1 MKSAPGLLTLISLA
15 FPCQICLATILYVPG
30 GTENVASTKMTK
42 SLAVNGSIDDDGDV
56 ESETGGDTKTGSKTN
71 GARSEGTRKS
81 LEAMFDS
88 MAPIKKK
95 NKRTRG
101 DDDSSDD
108 DDDDDDGGNKRRR
121 GGGRGGGGDNPKPE
135 AGFGFNFFE
144 HILCAVASPENQI
157 RSILACLAGNCGK
170 KKEAGIRQNHQGV
183 WALFLFFF
191 LPLLQ
196 ELFWYM
202 YLTRLPW
209 K

>member
-95 NKRTRG
+95 INVPGVMMIPVMMMMMMMMVETNG
-101 DDDSSDD
+101 DVV
-108 DDDDDDGGNKRRR
+108 
-121 GGGRGGGGDNPKPE
+121 
-135 AGFGFNFFE
+135 
-144 HILCAVASPENQI
+144 VAEGEVVTIQSLRQG
-157 RSILACLAGNCGK
+157 LALT
-170 KKEAGIRQNHQGV
+170 
-183 WALFLFFF
+183 FLNTFCVQL
-191 LPLLQ
+191 LPQ
-196 ELFWYM
+196 KIKYVAF
-202 YLTRLPW
+202 
-209 K
+209 